1 MRQAAAS
8 VKNIL
13 PKSTLVDLTL
23 GLYALGCCCW
33 FAAPRS
39 QANEYEKT
47 YPRDVTVET
56 LADPDALA
64 SLQRP
69 GHIFFEEDFESP
81 DTFQRWYGRIG
92 ESEGRTQRIDS
103 ATLAHT
109 GTGVLELKTE
119 DRAGQAS
126 AAGASYWFH
135 PGYDTVYFRRY
146 LRFAED
152 YDQGNL
158 NHVGGSLYAV
168 VGDDRWAEMGKAG
181 IRPQEDDR
189 FGAAFEPWRAWN
201 RNSPPGAMMLY
212 AYWMDM
218 KRNRSGKNWGNMF
231 TPPKPQQ
238 VLLSRGQWHCLE
250 HMLRAGAPGQA
261 DGEMAAWVDGQLYIH
276 LKGFLWRTSGE
287 VRLKRISLGLYVHQ
301 SRRENNVWYDDVALS
316 TGYIG
321 IVRTIS
327 PGTGSTPNLSG
338 R

>member
-158 NHVGGSLYAV
+158 NHVGGSLYALNPSKCCSAV
-168 VGDDRWAEMGKAG
+168 VNGT
-181 IRPQEDDR
+181 
-189 FGAAFEPWRAWN
+189 AWN
-201 RNSPPGAMMLY
+201 TCSEPARRAKRMARWPPGSMASYTSISRDFSGVHPGRSDSSGSAWDSMCIKVAVRTTSGTMMLP
-212 AYWMDM
+212 
-218 KRNRSGKNWGNMF
+218 SL
-231 TPPKPQQ
+231 Q
-238 VLLSRGQWHCLE
+238 V
-250 HMLRAGAPGQA
+250 
-261 DGEMAAWVDGQLYIH
+261 
-276 LKGFLWRTSGE
+276 TSGLLE
-287 VRLKRISLGLYVHQ
+287 PFHPAQEARRI
-301 SRRENNVWYDDVALS
+301 
-316 TGYIG
+316 
-321 IVRTIS
+321 
-327 PGTGSTPNLSG
+327 
-338 R
+338 